1 MNHDPFLF
9 KLAMDAA
16 DVKLS
21 PWGFTH
27 LGNGVFSRDGV
38 LYDLSAADLEQ
49 IDRIVREGLFVIPN

>member
-21 PWGFTH
+21 PWG
-27 LGNGVFSRDGV
+27 FSRDGV